1 MNVIYSDTDTND
13 YVTFLATNNVPGGVK
28 AADELARC
36 VKQRAGR
43 IEANVAYLTTVAG
56 AQSLNDHDKGFIE
69 EVKKYPGLEI
79 VAHRTGNNTPT
90 RALRM
95 PRTS

>member
-1 MNVIYSDTDTND
+1 MNVIDSDTDTND
-13 YVTFLATNNVPGGVK
+13 YVTSLATNNVPGGVK
-28 AADELARC
+28 AADERARC

-43 IEANVAYLTTVAG
+43 IEGKVAYLATVAE
-56 AQSLNDHDKGFIE
+56 AQSLYDHDKGFIE
-69 EVKKYPGLEI
+69 EVKKYLGLEI